1 MNGVQRAVSCFD
13 EGFSCS
19 QAVLSAFGP
28 QLGLERETAL
38 RVAAGFGGGMGRRGE
53 TCGAVTGAFMV
64 IGLKCGRTRV
74 DNDEA
79 REKAYNLVTEFVVE
93 FESQHG
99 SVICRELL
107 GCDIGTAEGLELT
120 RQMNLRTTRC
130 AGFVRDAGE
139 IIEQVLEF

>member
-1 MNGVQRAVSCFD
+1 MNGVQRAVSSFD

-19 QAVLSAFGP
+19 QAVLCAFGP
-28 QLGLERETAL
+28 QLGLDRESAL
-38 RVAAGFGGGMGRRGE
+38 RVACAFGGGMGHRGE

-64 IGLKCGRTRV
+64 MGLKCGRSGT
-74 DNDEA
+74 DDQEA
-79 REKAYNLVTEFVVE
+79 KETAYTLVNEFVDQ
-93 FESQHG
+93 FESRNG
-99 SVICRELL
+99 SVICRELI

-130 AGFVRDAGE
+130 PNFVRDAAK